1 MKSRNKQDSSDS
13 SPQTEVKIEADKML
27 NVTVTKSL
35 LSLLNKLS
43 EVFATAAKQITPTK
57 TRHLP
62 GISPFVVLNE
72 TGISVKVLDTET
84 IRVSENGQAVDATH
98 GEFVDVFLKNRK
110 SDVEDRRLSI
120 EQEEITGDL
129 KFELAGT
136 VRETKI
142 GRAEKRVIHLPR
154 VSDGGHKWLIVAE
167 TTVENSRRLV
177 TLNSHVKF
185 TNHLSYAVEIYSKRD
200 TTLDLF
206 GTVEHGETI
215 PLAVPLLFSPSGDI
229 YLKPV
234 DDKYACCPRFYFIL
248 FFQIRSLI

>member
-1 MKSRNKQDSSDS
+1 MKSRNKQDTADT
-13 SPQTEVKIEADKML
+13 SPQTDVRIEADKML

-43 EVFATAAKQITPTK
+43 EAFATAAKQITPAQ
-57 TRHLP
+57 TRQLP
-62 GISPFVVLNE
+62 GVSPFVVLNE
-72 TGISVKVLDTET
+72 TGIAVKVLDTET
-84 IRVSENGQAVDATH
+84 VRVSENGEAVDATH
-98 GEFVDVFLKNRK
+98 GDFVDVYFKNRK
-110 SDVEDRRLSI
+110 HGDGDRRLSI
-120 EQEEITGDL
+120 EQEEVSGDL
-129 KFELAGT
+129 KFELVGT

-142 GRAEKRVIHLPR
+142 GRAEKRIIHLPK

-167 TTVENSRRLV
+167 TTIENNRRLV
-177 TLNSHVKF
+177 TLNSHVKV
-185 TNHLSYAVEIYSKRD
+185 TNHLSYPVELYSKRD

-234 DDKYACCPRFYFIL
+234 DDK
-248 FFQIRSLI
+248 